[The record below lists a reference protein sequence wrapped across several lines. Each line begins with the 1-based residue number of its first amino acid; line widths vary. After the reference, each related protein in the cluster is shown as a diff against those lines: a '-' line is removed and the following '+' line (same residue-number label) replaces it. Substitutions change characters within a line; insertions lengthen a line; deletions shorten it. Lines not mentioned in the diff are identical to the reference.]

1 MKARIP
7 KGVGGGGPANMN
19 ALMRQYEK
27 FQNDMAALTEE
38 LEARE
43 YEISAGGGAVK
54 VKINGKKELVSV
66 EMAPEVVDPDDTET
80 LADILIAAVNE
91 AIRKVETVYDE
102 ETQALTARSG
112 LPSAGGLGF

>member
-7 KGVGGGGPANMN
+7 KGIGGGGPANMN

-43 YEISAGGGAVK
+43 YEISAGGGAVRT
-54 VKINGKKELVSV
+54 S
-66 EMAPEVVDPDDTET
+66 
-80 LADILIAAVNE
+80 
-91 AIRKVETVYDE
+91 
-102 ETQALTARSG
+102 SW
-112 LPSAGGLGF
+112 LP

>member
-7 KGVGGGGPANMN
+7 KGIGGGGPANMN

-54 VKINGKKELVSV
+54 VKMNGKKELVAI
-66 EMAPEVVDPDDTET
+66 EMSPEVVDPDDTET
-80 LADILIAAVNE
+80 LADILMAAVNE
-91 AIRKVETVYDE
+91 AIRKVETVYEE
-102 ETQALTARSG
+102 ETQALTAKSG